1 MPAASAACVA
11 LSTEELEALEEVV
24 HLLRERRG
32 VDLQGYRVAT
42 LVRRVRNRMIAA
54 NVSSLDLYL
63 RRLRQD
69 PAEPD
74 ALLERLTIKV
84 SRFYRG
90 AAAFEGVREALL
102 ARREATGRRLAAWSA
117 GCGLGEEP
125 YSLAM
130 LFESLQPTADAPD
143 VTATDIDPAALAAAA
158 RATYGAAALEELPVA
173 LRDRH
178 LVADGAGRWQVEPA
192 LRRRVRLER
201 HDLAT
206 AAAPPGAF
214 DLVVCRNTLIYF
226 QPALQQRV
234 LQLLTAGLLPGGLL
248 WLGEAEWLSGPAA
261 ERFRVVDRR
270 ARLFELE
277 RASVERASVEGAS
290 CASA

>member
-1 MPAASAACVA
+1 MSAAVA
-11 LSTEELEALEEVV
+11 LSTEELTVLEEVV
-24 HLLRERRG
+24 LLLRERRG

-54 NVSSLDLYL
+54 NVASLDLYL
-63 RRLRQD
+63 RRLRED

-90 AAAFEGVREALL
+90 APAFEAVREAL
-102 ARREATGRRLAAWSA
+102 AVRRETTGRRLAVWSA

-130 LFESLQPTADAPD
+130 LLGSLQPPDDAPD

-158 RATYGAAALEELPVA
+158 RATYGAAVLEELPVA
-173 LRDRH
+173 LRARH
-178 LVADGAGRWQVEPA
+178 LVAAGADRWQVEPA

-214 DLVVCRNTLIYF
+214 DLVACRNTLIYF

-248 WLGEAEWLSGPAA
+248 WLGEAEWLSGPVA

-270 ARLFELE
+270 ARLFALE
-277 RASVERASVEGAS
+277 PGSRDPGAVEGAS